1 MYVYAYIYIY
11 IYIVY
16 IVHDLTQSHCDDNR
30 EDIVLMIYR

>member
-1 MYVYAYIYIY
+1 MYVYAYIY

-30 EDIVLMIYR
+30 EDIF